1 MSINI
6 DELSPA
12 QQASLLAEL
21 SERARRENTE
31 QRTGEEI
38 DKALRASLQE
48 RGVSVGCVWEDPEGR
63 STRAYPLGWVAQ
75 HANHWWQAQEHAVLS
90 EPDLG
95 NPEWSLNDPAVD
107 EPSQDGE
114 TV

>member
-6 DELSPA
+6 DDLSPA
-12 QQASLLAEL
+12 QQAALLAEL
-21 SERARRENTE
+21 NERARRANSD

-48 RGVSVGCVWEDPEGR
+48 RGMSVGCVWEDPEGR
-63 STRAYPLGWVAQ
+63 STRAYPKGWVAQ
-75 HANHWWQAQEHAVLS
+75 HADHWWQAQEHAVLS
-90 EPDLG
+90 EPGPD

-107 EPSQDGE
+107 EPTLDGE
-114 TV
+114 NA